1 MKEVTFIRRNIEK
14 WKETE
19 KVVERAASLSP
30 DQLADAYTDLT
41 ADLAFAQTHFP
52 TSRITIYLNN
62 LASALHNEIYRNK
75 REKWTRIITFWTQEV
90 PRTMHDARREL
101 LTSFLIFVAS
111 ALIGVLSAANDPD
124 FVRLILGNGYVD
136 MTLDNIANGE
146 PMAVYNG
153 SSEVPMFLGITLN
166 NVMVSFNCFAMGL
179 LTSFG
184 TGYMLLSNGIMV
196 GAFQTFFYQHDL
208 LWESSLAI
216 WLHGTLEIW
225 AIIVAGAAGLALGN
239 GWLFPGTYSRLES
252 FRRGAKRGLKIVIGT
267 VPVFIMAGFIEGFL
281 TRHTELPDVLRLG
294 VIFTSLAF
302 IIFYYINYQIEKNM
316 ESQKPKV
323 AMYVKRSFGDKLNAS
338 FDFIKENWKILL
350 KFTTYLLLPVS
361 LIQALSLNGLMG
373 GAFAMTAMSKTA
385 TVPDTASLLG
395 FMSYYGLY
403 MIVFMIGSILLT
415 SMIYALI
422 RTYNEREERLE
433 GITLGI
439 LKPLLF
445 RNIKR
450 LLVMTLF
457 SILVMLFV
465 GLVVGLLAFLSLFT
479 LFLTIP
485 LLIAFVVPLALWAPI
500 YLFED
505 ITVMESFK
513 KTFRLGFATWGG
525 VFLISLIMG
534 FIANVL
540 QGVTMMPWYIAT
552 LVKYFFSLSDVGSE
566 TTVSAGYS
574 FILYL
579 LGIVQAFGAYLSMI
593 FTFVGM
599 AYQYG
604 HASEVVDSVTV
615 ESDID
620 NFDKL

>member
-41 ADLAFAQTHFP
+41 ADLAFDQTHFT

-75 REKWTRIITFWTQEV
+75 REKWTRIVTFWTQEV

-302 IIFYYINYQIEKNM
+302 IIFYYI
-316 ESQKPKV
+316 
-323 AMYVKRSFGDKLNAS
+323 
-338 FDFIKENWKILL
+338 
-350 KFTTYLLLPVS
+350 YLP
-361 LIQALSLNGLMG
+361 NR
-373 GAFAMTAMSKTA
+373 KKH
-385 TVPDTASLLG
+385 
-395 FMSYYGLY
+395 
-403 MIVFMIGSILLT
+403 
-415 SMIYALI
+415 
-422 RTYNEREERLE
+422 
-433 GITLGI
+433 GIT
-439 LKPLLF
+439 
-445 RNIKR
+445 
-450 LLVMTLF
+450 
-457 SILVMLFV
+457 
-465 GLVVGLLAFLSLFT
+465 
-479 LFLTIP
+479 
-485 LLIAFVVPLALWAPI
+485 
-500 YLFED
+500 
-505 ITVMESFK
+505 
-513 KTFRLGFATWGG
+513 
-525 VFLISLIMG
+525 
-534 FIANVL
+534 
-540 QGVTMMPWYIAT
+540 
-552 LVKYFFSLSDVGSE
+552 E
-566 TTVSAGYS
+566 T
-574 FILYL
+574 
-579 LGIVQAFGAYLSMI
+579 
-593 FTFVGM
+593 
-599 AYQYG
+599 
-604 HASEVVDSVTV
+604 
-615 ESDID
+615 
-620 NFDKL
+620 